1 MALYV
6 IIKIRKILWLS
17 QQLAGTVRK
26 ATLLKNDLKKKRKIP
41 EERDRL
47 QQTLHIDVYSIHHF
61 ELVLLKLQ

>member
-1 MALYV
+1 MAVYV